1 MGSIGDA
8 FEGQDDGQAAAPIW
22 GANLRAGRGRYCPDC
37 GVELEAGH
45 ARCRPCFVRD
55 QDAMRN
61 LSERAWFERNCPG
74 FRPARIFPGE
84 SPGLGERVDEERW

>member
-1 MGSIGDA
+1 MWG
-8 FEGQDDGQAAAPIW
+8 EGLAVGV
-22 GANLRAGRGRYCPDC
+22 RRFCPDC

-74 FRPARIFPGE
+74 FRPLRIFPGE
-84 SPGLGERVDEERW
+84 SPGLGERADEERW